1 MKQTTL
7 VDQHIRRHPTKPHKK
22 VAVHQY
28 RRRAQG
34 PGPKFSGSPPPK
46 KPDSNNIFGDKVIYS
61 YTREQALED
70 GTLIDV
76 SEQAKDVGMTAPT
89 AITPSVMSEVA
100 VPKGLEGIQDERGR
114 LHDVLWM
121 ASRKFIAKRRA
132 LQGQGMSRDQMEHE
146 LGLTPFEVIFQNGR
160 GPRKRHTEKLWLS
173 FNTYEGFTIMKP
185 SEY

>member
-1 MKQTTL
+1 
-7 VDQHIRRHPTKPHKK
+7 
-22 VAVHQY
+22 
-28 RRRAQG
+28 
-34 PGPKFSGSPPPK
+34 
-46 KPDSNNIFGDKVIYS
+46 
-61 YTREQALED
+61 
-70 GTLIDV
+70 
-76 SEQAKDVGMTAPT
+76 
-89 AITPSVMSEVA
+89 
-100 VPKGLEGIQDERGR
+100 
-114 LHDVLWM
+114 M

>member
-7 VDQHIRRHPTKPHKK
+7 IPQHTRQHPTKPHKQ
-22 VAVHQY
+22 VAVRQY
-28 RRRAQG
+28 TRQTQG
-34 PGPKFSGSPPPK
+34 PGPKLSGSPPPK
-46 KPDSNNIFGDKVIYS
+46 KPDNNIFGDEVIYS

-70 GTLIDV
+70 GTLVDV
-76 SEQAKDVGMTAPT
+76 SDQAKDVGMTVPT
-89 AITPSVMSEVA
+89 VVTPGVMAEVA
-100 VPKGLEGIQDERGR
+100 VPKGLEGMQDERGR

-132 LQGQGMSRDQMEHE
+132 LQGQGMSREQMEHE